1 MGEDFI
7 PDEIFQMTPMWIN
20 FFENTSLIQLNHRIL
35 ATITGLII
43 LFVSLNYMK
52 DYNQYSSTNRV
63 FLIGIIVAIIMQYL
77 LGVTVLINYVP
88 ISLGLLHQLGGL
100 VNLTLL
106 TLIISNNLR
115 HKL

>member
-1 MGEDFI
+1 MSL
-7 PDEIFQMTPMWIN
+7 TIN
-20 FFENTSLIQLNHRIL
+20 PLKHSALLPL
-35 ATITGLII
+35 
-43 LFVSLNYMK
+43 K
-52 DYNQYSSTNRV
+52 V